1 MIELSV
7 QVPNPAVEEQTPQD
21 ACTKAVKTS
30 ICDEE
35 GVSSPAMARPGGKM
49 LRQNGNLG
57 DNNTM
62 NKTALLAAVLL
73 LAGCSGTADSTEAA
87 PGSAS
92 ASASVLSAVPSV
104 STSESSAT
112 PTSEAPA
119 VIPEAQRYA
128 SLEALR
134 DALVGAG
141 YPCSAWEV
149 LIDGT
154 AAQCDEM
161 ALMQIA
167 ITKPEEELLQSGIDL
182 SLTAIEQADRRGDIG
197 LLRGPNWFVRLGM
210 MDAKTL
216 QAILGGDIEG

>member
-1 MIELSV
+1 M
-7 QVPNPAVEEQTPQD
+7 
-21 ACTKAVKTS
+21 K
-30 ICDEE
+30 
-35 GVSSPAMARPGGKM
+35 
-49 LRQNGNLG
+49 
-57 DNNTM
+57 
-62 NKTALLAAVLL
+62 KTALIAAVML
-73 LAGCSGTADSTEAA
+73 LAGCSGTVDSTETA
-87 PGSAS
+87 PAS
-92 ASASVLSAVPSV
+92 ASASPSV
-104 STSESSAT
+104 PAAASSAGPSASSAT

-149 LIDGT
+149 VIDGT

-167 ITKPEEELLQSGIDL
+167 LTKPEEELLQSGIDL

>member
-1 MIELSV
+1 M
-7 QVPNPAVEEQTPQD
+7 AR
-21 ACTKAVKTS
+21 TKGREDL

-35 GVSSPAMARPGGKM
+35 GVYSPAMTRPGGKM
-49 LRQNGNLG
+49 PGQNSTLG
-57 DNNTM
+57 DNTM
-62 NKTALLAAVLL
+62 KKTALIAAVMLLAAC
-73 LAGCSGTADSTEAA
+73 GGTVDSTETA
-87 PGSAS
+87 PAS
-92 ASASVLSAVPSV
+92 ASASPSV
-104 STSESSAT
+104 SSASGASPSASSAT

-149 LIDGT
+149 IIDGT

-167 ITKPEEELLQSGIDL
+167 LTKPEEELLQSGIDL
-182 SLTAIEQADRRGDIG
+182 SLTAIEQAGRRGDIG

-216 QAILGGDIEG
+216 QGILGGDIEG